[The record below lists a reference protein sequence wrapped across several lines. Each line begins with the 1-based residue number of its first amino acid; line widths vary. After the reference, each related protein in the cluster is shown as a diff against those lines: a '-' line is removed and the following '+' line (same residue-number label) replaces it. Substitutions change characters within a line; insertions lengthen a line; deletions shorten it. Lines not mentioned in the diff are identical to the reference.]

1 MKSVYAHTNTPL
13 HGNTIGTKERYMLM
27 QSGVPAMLRISSS
40 AAPIAQHEQKAKMTA
55 IEQLYKT
62 LRKPLLAF
70 IERAIHDKFR
80 AEDILH
86 DVFVRAQ
93 EHLSEVQDATR
104 IESWMYQIARNL
116 IADEYRHRKPES
128 PLNEELDMAEQ
139 DENTPIEQLLPSVRA
154 FVEKIPEPYK
164 TAIILADLE
173 KLPQQEIAQR
183 MKLSCS
189 GAKSRIQRARKML
202 KALYLE
208 CCAFEQN
215 QHGTILNYEPKS
227 LPCEC
232 EIH

>member
-1 MKSVYAHTNTPL
+1 MLWVSV
-13 HGNTIGTKERYMLM
+13 
-27 QSGVPAMLRISSS
+27 S
-40 AAPIAQHEQKAKMTA
+40 IASVARHEQKSKMTA

-93 EHLSEVQDATR
+93 EHLSKVQDATR

-128 PLNEELDMAEQ
+128 PLSEELDIAEQ
-139 DENTPIEQLLPSVRA
+139 DEETPIEQLAPSVRD

-215 QHGTILNYEPKS
+215 QHGMVLSYEPKNI
-227 LPCEC
+227 PCQC
-232 EIH
+232 EAC

>member
-1 MKSVYAHTNTPL
+1 MSCLSEAHAL
-13 HGNTIGTKERYMLM
+13 HQCKTQKTKM
-27 QSGVPAMLRISSS
+27 A
-40 AAPIAQHEQKAKMTA
+40 T

-62 LRKPLLAF
+62 LRKPLLSF
-70 IERAIHDKFR
+70 IEQSIHDRCR

-93 EHLSEVQDATR
+93 EHLSHVQDTSR

-116 IADEYRHRKPES
+116 IVDEYRHRKPVSALSEAC
-128 PLNEELDMAEQ
+128 DIAEQ
-139 DENTPIEQLLPSVRA
+139 DEETPIEQLSASVRG

-173 KLPQQEIAQR
+173 RLPQQEIAQR
-183 MKLSCS
+183 MKLSFS

-208 CCAFEQN
+208 CCSFEQN
-215 QHGTILNYEPKS
+215 KHGIVLSYEPKNI
-227 LPCEC
+227 PCQC
-232 EIH
+232 EAC

>member
-1 MKSVYAHTNTPL
+1 MLWISVS
-13 HGNTIGTKERYMLM
+13 I
-27 QSGVPAMLRISSS
+27 
-40 AAPIAQHEQKAKMTA
+40 APIAKHEQKAKMTA

-93 EHLSEVQDATR
+93 EHLSKVQDATR

-128 PLNEELDMAEQ
+128 PLSEELDIAEQ
-139 DENTPIEQLLPSVRA
+139 DEETPIEQLAPSVRD

-215 QHGTILNYEPKS
+215 QHGTVLSYEPKNF
-227 LPCEC
+227 PCQC
-232 EIH
+232 ETC